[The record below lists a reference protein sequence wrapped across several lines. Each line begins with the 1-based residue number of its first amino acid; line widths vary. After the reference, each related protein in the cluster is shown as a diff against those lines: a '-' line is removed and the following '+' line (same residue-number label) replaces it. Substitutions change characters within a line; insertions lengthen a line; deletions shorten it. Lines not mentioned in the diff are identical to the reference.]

1 MINIENY
8 DTTFSIK
15 NSIVQYLFESSGQKK
30 LIKGVQYSK
39 FETKS
44 GETVYNLGFGDYDSE
59 TKGIFDRKSSNN
71 GDARKVFNTV
81 LNTIPKFLKEF
92 PDFPIFIQGSDSHNS
107 FEEEC
112 RSSCSKNCNIICKN
126 KDRRIRTYIHFLD
139 KKIKVFSKDY
149 TFYGFDE
156 KKKTFVEYEPKNKY
170 TAILVYKKK

>member
-8 DTTFSIK
+8 DTTFSIN
-15 NSIVQYLFESSGQKK
+15 NSTVQYLFQSSGKEK

-39 FETKS
+39 FETKRIS
-44 GETVYNLGFGDYDSE
+44 
-59 TKGIFDRKSSNN
+59 DRKSSNN

-92 PDFPIFIQGSDSHNS
+92 PDFPIFIQGSDSHDS

-112 RSSCSKNCNIICKN
+112 RISCSKNCNIICKN

-139 KKIKVFSKDY
+139 KKIKAFSKDY

-156 KKKTFVEYEPKNKY
+156 VKKRFVEYEPKNKY

>member
-8 DTTFSIK
+8 DTSFSTN
-15 NSIVQYLFESSGQKK
+15 NSTVQYLFESSGQKK

-39 FETKS
+39 FETQS

-59 TKGIFDRKSSNN
+59 TKDISDKKSSNN

-92 PDFPIFIQGSDSHNS
+92 PDFPIFIQGSDSRDS

-112 RSSCSKNCNIICKN
+112 RSSCSKNCDLICKN
-126 KDRRIRTYIHFLD
+126 KHRRIRTYIHFLD

-149 TFYGFDE
+149 IFFGFDGE
-156 KKKTFVEYEPKNKY
+156 KKTFVPYEPKNKY
-170 TAILVYKKK
+170 IAILVYKKK